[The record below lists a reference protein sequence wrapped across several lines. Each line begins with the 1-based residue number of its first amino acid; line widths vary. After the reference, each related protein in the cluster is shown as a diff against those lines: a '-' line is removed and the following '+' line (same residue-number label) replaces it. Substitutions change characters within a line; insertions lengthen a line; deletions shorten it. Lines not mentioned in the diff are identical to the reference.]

1 MVTRLKDIAED
12 LGLSV
17 VTISKVLRDHPDI
30 GAETRKRVLQRMKEL
45 NYQPNIAARSLITGK
60 TWTIGLVVPD
70 LLHPF
75 FAQIA
80 KEISVEVR
88 KKGYSL
94 FISSSDEDAALEQEE
109 IAQLL
114 ARRVD
119 VMLIASAQWTV
130 ESLKCIEEQKVP
142 FILLDRQFPGFES
155 NFVGVDDTAVGVLAT
170 THLIEQGCRRIAH
183 IRGPEVSTAIGRL
196 EGYKR
201 ALAAHDMAPQAG
213 DIISIGPSGDHV
225 GDQAGYAATVKLLEN
240 KNRPDGIFCFN
251 DPVALGTMRA
261 ILDAGLRVPEDIA
274 VVGCGNVSY
283 SDFLRVPLTSVDQ
296 NSKMIGKIAATLALK
311 LALSKGPTEPKSA
324 LVQPHLVVRASS
336 LRGAG
341 LRRSEAGEAGVSAK
355 PQPATRI
362 DKTARSRGARASRP
376 A

>member
-30 GAETRKRVLQRMKEL
+30 GAETRKRVLRRMKEL
-45 NYQPNIAARSLITGK
+45 NYQPNIAARSLITGR

-94 FISSSDEDAALEQEE
+94 FISSSDEDAALEREE

-119 VMLIASAQWTV
+119 VMLIASAQRTV
-130 ESLKCIEEQKVP
+130 ENFKRIEERKVP
-142 FILLDRQFPGFES
+142 FILLDRRFPGFES

-170 THLIEQGCRRIAH
+170 THLIEQGCRHIAH

-201 ALAAHDMAPQAG
+201 ALAAHHMTPQAA
-213 DIISIGPSGDHV
+213 DIVSIGPS
-225 GDQAGYAATVKLLEN
+225 GDQAGYAATVKLLGN
-240 KNRPDGIFCFN
+240 KCRPDGIFCFN

-283 SDFLRVPLTSVDQ
+283 ADFLRVPLTSVDQ

-311 LALSKGPTEPKSA
+311 LALSKEPLECKSA

-336 LRGAG
+336 LRGPG
-341 LRRSEAGEAGVSAK
+341 LRSSEAGKAEVSTTRQPGVRA
-355 PQPATRI
+355 
-362 DKTARSRGARASRP
+362 DKAARPRGAKISTRA
-376 A
+376 